1 VSVPWTKNATLI
13 HARNHCKHQ
22 QNKKNIKKTFFENVE
37 NTAEHEESFC
47 NSWSLKLVQYSV
59 KRISAEICGEFYILH
74 VANSHRR
81 PPETVASRRV
91 GSAVWI
97 GFSTTRDCRRR
108 KIWSLNILRLFER
121 RTGLAARQHDETRAT
136 AQAGHRIL
144 CNQQVTKACR
154 YNWHSAD
161 GSLGWPFPMLECRYI
176 FSNKIHSSNYIKH
189 HSQTVMVWNYQNADC
204 SLKKN

>member
-1 VSVPWTKNATLI
+1 MNWTLHLTNWKNENPEKKHLSVSSINQKCKPSYI
-13 HARNHCKHQ
+13 HVITANTSK
-22 QNKKNIKKTFFENVE
+22 IKKHKRHFFKNVE

-97 GFSTTRDCRRR
+97 GFSTTQDCRRR

-121 RTGLAARQHDETRAT
+121 RTGLAARQHDENPSYST
-136 AQAGHRIL
+136 
-144 CNQQVTKACR
+144 
-154 YNWHSAD
+154 
-161 GSLGWPFPMLECRYI
+161 GWP
-176 FSNKIHSSNYIKH
+176 
-189 HSQTVMVWNYQNADC
+189 QNIV
-204 SLKKN
+204 